1 MMLLRAST
9 YKAWYGQM
17 FSFLLNRY
25 LRMGLLGCM
34 VSLCLAFEETATL
47 FSKSCSV
54 LHAHQQYMKVPVR
67 HILAKLV
74 IVFLIIAILV
84 GV

>member
-1 MMLLRAST
+1 
-9 YKAWYGQM
+9 M

-34 VSLCLAFEETATL
+34 VSLCLAFGETATL
-47 FSKSCSV
+47 FFKSCSA
-54 LHAHQQYMKVPVR
+54 LHAHQQYMKV

>member
-1 MMLLRAST
+1 
-9 YKAWYGQM
+9 
-17 FSFLLNRY
+17 
-25 LRMGLLGCM
+25 M

-47 FSKSCSV
+47 VSRAALFY
-54 LHAHQQYMKVPVR
+54 AHQQYMKV

>member
-1 MMLLRAST
+1 
-9 YKAWYGQM
+9 
-17 FSFLLNRY
+17 
-25 LRMGLLGCM
+25 M
-34 VSLCLAFEETATL
+34 VSLCLAFEETAAL
-47 FSKSCSV
+47 VFKSCSV
-54 LHAHQQYMKVPVR
+54 LHAHQQYMKV